1 VKIEKDDLSHLI
13 RMSFRAQYLL
23 NHIILALEPAF
34 NAMILAAAVMTDL
47 KKRISD
53 QLTTRG
59 SNYLQKMMDLIRSEE
74 NWKIKFEA
82 FKFLIDLIQFN
93 AAKRA

>member
-1 VKIEKDDLSHLI
+1 
-13 RMSFRAQYLL
+13 MSFRAQYLL

>member
-1 VKIEKDDLSHLI
+1 
-13 RMSFRAQYLL
+13 
-23 NHIILALEPAF
+23 
-34 NAMILAAAVMTDL
+34 
-47 KKRISD
+47 
-53 QLTTRG
+53 
-59 SNYLQKMMDLIRSEE
+59 MMDLIRSEE